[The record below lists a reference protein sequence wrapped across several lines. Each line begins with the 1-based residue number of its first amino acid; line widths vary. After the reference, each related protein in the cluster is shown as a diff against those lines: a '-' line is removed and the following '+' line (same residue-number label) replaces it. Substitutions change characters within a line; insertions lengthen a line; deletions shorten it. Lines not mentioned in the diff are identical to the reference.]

1 MEGAAGGYGVGPTLE
16 GAAGGYGVGPTL
28 EGSAH
33 RTPCCT
39 AADSK
44 TASIAKVFQ
53 QGVTIPATQ
62 SPYVENANAAMA
74 RAMRFNE
81 LCSSPG
87 RA

>member
-1 MEGAAGGYGVGPTLE
+1 MEGAAGGYGVAPT
-16 GAAGGYGVGPTL
+16 A

-39 AADSK
+39 DADSK
-44 TASIAKVFQ
+44 TASMTKVFHR
-53 QGVTIPATQ
+53 GVTIPATQ
-62 SPYVENANAAMA
+62 SPYVENANAATA
-74 RAMRFNE
+74 RAILFNE